1 MVSTNAGNL
10 IQEIEKQL
18 REEEWITS
26 EWSPIHLKALLEKW
40 YFNGGSADVSALKDY
55 QDTCHYLYFPRLVND
70 GVFKNAIGKGLETKD
85 FFGFAA
91 GKDGD
96 QYLGFRFG
104 DLGVPI
110 GDEAS
115 VLIEKSAAA
124 EYREN
129 TQPAP
134 VVPPIETDPDP
145 GPDRPVK
152 PQDDHPLDPAA
163 VKNQFYATVDVDP
176 VTAKLK
182 FAEMVDEIVAQF
194 TTKLGVDVTISIE
207 IQAKN
212 ADGFDEA
219 LQRSVKENCNVLNFN
234 TAEFDSESQILIYRS

>member
-1 MVSTNAGNL
+1 MGAASAGKLNLDLLQSNRAKSNAEDAEKSLMQMVKESYKWILCPTQYDATSQAINWEAAMVSTNAGNL

-40 YFNGGSADVSALKDY
+40 YFNSGSADVSALKVY

-85 FFGFAA
+85 FFGFAT

-110 GDEAS
+110 VDEAS

-129 TQPAP
+129 T
-134 VVPPIETDPDP
+134 
-145 GPDRPVK
+145 
-152 PQDDHPLDPAA
+152 
-163 VKNQFYATVDVDP
+163 
-176 VTAKLK
+176 
-182 FAEMVDEIVAQF
+182 
-194 TTKLGVDVTISIE
+194 
-207 IQAKN
+207 
-212 ADGFDEA
+212 
-219 LQRSVKENCNVLNFN
+219 
-234 TAEFDSESQILIYRS
+234 